1 MFRGLFLT
9 LLAVSI
15 GLSGSCMLNADL
27 LNTSSKFGEKYGE
40 KDVPNV
46 LEMMSAIIELYCCE
60 KTEFGQKIAAA
71 YLKDEKL
78 EVDTP
83 VRSYTL
89 SRNDAK
95 ESDKLVVEDDKVEEV
110 VEQPEV
116 KMPQQAAY
124 LLNAMFSAT
133 LALVSLHPQLPKTS
147 AVGFPELSL

>member
-1 MFRGLFLT
+1 
-9 LLAVSI
+9 
-15 GLSGSCMLNADL
+15 MLNGESSTYAIEDGSYTFDGVFTCGQTPADL

-95 ESDKLVVEDDKVEEV
+95 ESDKLVVEDDKKVEEV
-110 VEQPEV
+110 VEEPEV
-116 KMPQQAAY
+116 KMPQHAAY
-124 LLNAMFSAT
+124 LC
-133 LALVSLHPQLPKTS
+133 K
-147 AVGFPELSL
+147 